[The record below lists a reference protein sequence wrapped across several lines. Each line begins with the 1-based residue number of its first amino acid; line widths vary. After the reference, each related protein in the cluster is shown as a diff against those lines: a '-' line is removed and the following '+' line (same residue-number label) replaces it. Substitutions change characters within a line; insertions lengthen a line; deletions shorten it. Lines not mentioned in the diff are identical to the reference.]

1 MDNCFLVNNTVYIL
15 TISYIWQVPH
25 KWIYGLCGAQRK
37 TEILKALK
45 SKELKVLLNL
55 SVKVSPQLQDQ

>member
-1 MDNCFLVNNTVYIL
+1 MYIL